1 MSQWINLEVASRLED
16 MARRLPIDVA
26 EEEIAAYRRAAAAV
40 RALRRPVSEILHG
53 EGLTGLERIAGVSPS
68 LALGIRDLVRSGRL
82 PALDRLLAAEPAG
95 IESSWRG

>member
-1 MSQWINLEVASRLED
+1 MPQWINLEVAARLED
-16 MARRLPIDVA
+16 VARLLDETEA
-26 EEEIAAYRRAAAAV
+26 EEEIAAYRRAADAV

-53 EGLTGLERIAGVSPS
+53 EGVTGLERIAGVSPA
-68 LALGIRDLVRSGRL
+68 LALGIRDLVRTGRL